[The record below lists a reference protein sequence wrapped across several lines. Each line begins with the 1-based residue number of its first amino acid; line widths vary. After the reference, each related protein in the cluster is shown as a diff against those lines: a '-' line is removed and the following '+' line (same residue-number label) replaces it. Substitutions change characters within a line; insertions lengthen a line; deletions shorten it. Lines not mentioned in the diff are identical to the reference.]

1 MDPPHPARSGGW
13 KNGYF
18 RGDCRA
24 IDYNHVNVNF
34 PNPANEIET
43 NLKAKYN
50 HYPLSDRAYDVLS
63 NMEHSAK
70 MVKIAGK
77 AFLITGIVSDIME
90 LVPTIETDLHDAD
103 QKLGSTTDHAVAKM
117 EGRWAGSIHGGSMGA
132 KYGQ

>member
-1 MDPPHPARSGGW
+1 
-13 KNGYF
+13 
-18 RGDCRA
+18 
-24 IDYNHVNVNF
+24 
-34 PNPANEIET
+34 
-43 NLKAKYN
+43 
-50 HYPLSDRAYDVLS
+50 
-63 NMEHSAK
+63 

-77 AFLITGIVSDIME
+77 AFLITGIISDIME